1 MTRALCGTLCFL
13 LLTTAGTSAGQPGK
27 DKGKDKGGRV
37 SQTSARPRAV
47 RTPTAQ
53 FSVDHVRAMREH
65 YAARYRELPPG
76 QHRKYARTGQ
86 LPPGWQT
93 KIEPL
98 PVAIDRK
105 LPVLPVCYRRGVIDG
120 HAVIYSQ
127 RAGTIIDVAVL
138 F

>member
-13 LLTTAGTSAGQPGK
+13 LLTTVGTSARQP
-27 DKGKDKGGRV
+27 GKDKGGRV
-37 SQTSARPRAV
+37 SQTSARPRTAV

-53 FSVDHVRAMREH
+53 FSVDHVRVMRQH

-105 LPVLPVCYRRGVIDG
+105 LPVLPVGYRRGVIDG

>member
-13 LLTTAGTSAGQPGK
+13 LLTTAAAAAAQPGK
-27 DKGKDKGGRV
+27 DKDGRG
-37 SQTSARPRAV
+37 SQASPRPRATA
-47 RTPTAQ
+47 RTTTSQ
-53 FSVDHVRAMREH
+53 FSVDHVRVMREH
-65 YAARYRELPPG
+65 YAARYRQLPPG
-76 QHRKYARTGQ
+76 LHRKYVRSGQ

-93 KIEPL
+93 KMEPL

-105 LPVLPVCYRRGVIDG
+105 LPVLPVGYRRGVIDG
-120 HAVIYSQ
+120 HAVIYNQ